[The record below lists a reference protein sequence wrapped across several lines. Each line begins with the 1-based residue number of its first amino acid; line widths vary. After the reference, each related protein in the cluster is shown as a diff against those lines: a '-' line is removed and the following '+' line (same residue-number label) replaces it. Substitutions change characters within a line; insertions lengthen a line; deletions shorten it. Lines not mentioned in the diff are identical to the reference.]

1 MKIIRLS
8 ISGLLAGLMSLPL
21 NADDT
26 EIFRQPP
33 QVSSPNIMIVFDDSG
48 SMRTNVSN
56 QRIKFSEF
64 TPPNTSSESVSSNSY
79 SSDYLYFSLKNEV
92 EPRSDDKNRRIKAS
106 EFCSEAEAPSVGE
119 KKTIDRVTYINQRD
133 KERSLSRY
141 KPKRFTE
148 LKCGSAASSNSNR
161 RSENVVFYSA
171 SYLNNLFDQSVADDS
186 SGPYLYWST
195 DGTVPT
201 WNSSQ
206 RFNASLNRCAS
217 AIDALYGDDQVGLFS
232 TIGLGGYG
240 PSINGQVNAWRSL
253 GEIPSD
259 SLLHVDCSNDY
270 VNELTG
276 WDSSTSGIAAETA
289 AAGYPQQDDQTP
301 YTATRTSPPA
311 SFAGATTLY
320 TEAFVY
326 WYHQNTTENKT
337 YSRLEIAQ
345 DVVNTLV
352 RSRDGDFGL
361 SLLNYEQGGRIVR
374 PIGPKNQTNIDNVED
389 LILSPK
395 ITDDGWTPLCETHYE
410 LYRYLTGS
418 QVFLANFFATDELPA
433 KGFDG
438 DNQYIPPVA
447 DCDEDVYII
456 YLTDG
461 EPTRDGQ
468 ADDKIKALTGGGC
481 DGSDGC
487 WSELAGYM
495 ADNDLVTGT
504 GSEKLSKRA
513 YTYAIGF
520 VDSSNSSALQKVFEP
535 VTEAGKGRYYSAS
548 SYLEIFNAFQAIYND
563 IVDRDSTFTSPS
575 VAVNSFKRT
584 ESLNDVFFQMFTPSS
599 EQSDWR
605 GNLKKLQIQNGT
617 DSNDQPCSFLASQDF
632 ANESCENSAFANGS
646 VKPTVSTF
654 WSSQQLQ
661 DGDRV
666 SEGGFGQILLDRG
679 ADDRVFYTNWV
690 NPDSAE
696 VLCDINKPGT
706 TCGVTSGGDFGPE
719 VPDGLFDLN
728 GTYASGVS
736 GATEFQT
743 FMDYV
748 RGYNVAGVTD
758 HWMVGDAV
766 HARAVVVNYGVPGNS
781 DGSQQSGCSFDS
793 KMPDTRVLFATNSG
807 VLHFINN
814 RAPHDPWDNNVE
826 RCPTLSK
833 DALPGA
839 TSDYDGKEAWAFFP
853 AELIETAAKRYLNEA
868 TTEPVYGLDAT
879 PSIYTLDLNNDGT
892 LDHSAGD
899 KVYALISM
907 RRGGRMI
914 YALDISNPDA
924 PEFLWKVE
932 GGAGELVELGQ
943 TWSVPQIAKIP
954 GYSDTSGNPKPVLI
968 LGAGYDD
975 SKDTQGVSATAD
987 AESMGRGLYILDME
1001 TGAVVWS
1008 LTHDGGSG
1016 THELAEDDLDHS
1028 VPATVTTVDSNG
1040 DGKIDRV
1047 YWPDTGGQIWRLDM
1061 PWSDTLGKNW
1071 SWHKVASLNGSV
1083 NGTNTA
1089 DISDDRRFFN
1099 QIDFVPTTGPVS
1111 VCEKYASTTPT
1122 WGVCATDSGYT
1133 TLDMGYDAL
1142 LIGSGDRT
1150 NPLAT
1155 DVQNR
1160 FYMIRDLG
1168 ISTYETALGTC
1179 DFTQTVEAVNFDFR
1193 CLGTLT
1199 GSELADLTLDS
1210 FKDGEGDELGDADFN
1225 LAEAEYSADQ
1235 AALRKKAG
1243 WRINLQASGE
1253 KALSASVSLKGTVFF
1268 TTFTPGQ
1275 TVTGQCGVEYG
1286 AGLGRLYMVDMHD
1299 ARGRLLEEADDEEA
1313 SGSRFRT
1320 LGSVLPDTPSI
1331 HVGEEGDMNLIFP
1344 SGGDDDDN
1352 IENSNVSLPAP
1363 QGVYWYQSLEVN

>member
-1 MKIIRLS
+1 MNIIRLS
-8 ISGLLAGLMSLPL
+8 ISGLLAGLLSLPL

-48 SMRTNVSN
+48 SMRTDVTN
-56 QRIKFSEF
+56 QRIKFGDFEF
-64 TPPNTSSESVSSNSY
+64 NPATDSSGSSVTPYDESYV
-79 SSDYLYFSLKNEV
+79 YFSLNGETAPASDTSDRQVLLADMCGDPVTDTREV
-92 EPRSDDKNRRIKAS
+92 ERVSVPNGGSFKALSDYD
-106 EFCSEAEAPSVGE
+106 EGE
-119 KKTIDRVTYINQRD
+119 KLECSRTDIAENKYSPNVT
-133 KERSLSRY
+133 
-141 KPKRFTE
+141 
-148 LKCGSAASSNSNR
+148 
-161 RSENVVFYSA
+161 FYSA
-171 SYLNNLFDQSVADDS
+171 SYLNDLFNIQVSEGSNSSSESYLFWSV
-186 SGPYLYWST
+186 
-195 DGTVPT
+195 DGTVPSWT
-201 WNSSQ
+201 STQKFS
-206 RFNASLNRCAS
+206 ASLNRCAS
-217 AIDALYGDDQVGLFS
+217 SIDALYGPEKAGFFAS
-232 TIGLGGYG
+232 IGIGGYG
-240 PSINGQVNAWRSL
+240 PSNGGAVNAWRGI
-253 GEIPSD
+253 GEVSPD
-259 SLLHVDCSNDY
+259 QLLHVDCSNDY
-270 VNELTG
+270 VNENAG
-276 WDSSTSGIAAETA
+276 WDADVSGVAQVVT
-289 AAGYPQQDDQTP
+289 GYPQQDDQVP
-301 YTATRTSPPA
+301 YSSSLLSPPT
-311 SFAGATTLY
+311 SFSGSVTLFS
-320 TEAFVY
+320 EAFVY
-326 WYHQNTTENKT
+326 WYHENTKADQT
-337 YSRLEIAQ
+337 YTRLEIAQ

-361 SLLNYEQGGRIVR
+361 TLLNNNQGGRIVR
-374 PIGPKNQTNIDNVED
+374 PIAPKNSPGVSKNVED
-389 LILSPK
+389 I
-395 ITDDGWTPLCETHYE
+395 IVDTGAIQAQGWTPLCETHYE
-410 LYRYLTGS
+410 LYQYLTGGS
-418 QVFLANFFATDELPA
+418 VTYAKVGSEGESLVAT
-433 KGFDG
+433 GFDAN
-438 DNQYIPPVA
+438 DVYQPPTA
-447 DCDEDVYII
+447 TCDEDVYII

-461 EPTRDGQ
+461 EPTEDDQ
-468 ADDKIKALTGGGC
+468 ADEAIKELTGGGC
-481 DGSDGC
+481 DGGDGC
-487 WSELAGYM
+487 WSELAGHM
-495 ADNDLVTGT
+495 ADNDLVAADE
-504 GSEKLSKRA
+504 SYSKRA

-520 VDSSNSSALQKVFEP
+520 VDSSNSTTLQNVFEP
-535 VTEAGKGRYYSAS
+535 VTQAGKGRYYSAS

-617 DSNDQPCSFLASQDF
+617 DSNNQPCSFLASQDF

-706 TCGVTSGGDFGPE
+706 TCGVTSGGEFGPDM
-719 VPDGLFDLN
+719 PDSLFDLT
-728 GTYASGVS
+728 GIYGSGVA
-736 GATEFQT
+736 GTTEFQT

-748 RGYNVAGVTD
+748 RGYNVGGVTD

-781 DGSQQSGCSFDS
+781 DGSQKSGCSFDS

-814 RAPHDPWDNNVE
+814 RAPHDPWDNSVE

-879 PSIYTLDLNNDGT
+879 PSIYTLDNNNDGT
-892 LDHSAGD
+892 LDHDAGD

-914 YALDISNPDA
+914 YALDISDPDA

-932 GGAGELVELGQ
+932 GGAGELAELGQ

-987 AESMGRGLYILDME
+987 ADSMGRGLYILDME
-1001 TGAVVWS
+1001 TGSVVWS

-1016 THELAEDDLDHS
+1016 VHELAEPELEHS

-1099 QIDFVPTTGPVS
+1099 QIDFVPSTGPVS

-1168 ISTYETALGTC
+1168 ISTYETALSTC
-1179 DFTQTVEAVNFDFR
+1179 DFTQAVEAVNFDFR

-1199 GSELADLTLDS
+1199 DSELADLTLDS
-1210 FKDGEGDELGDADFN
+1210 FRDKEDDELGDADFN

-1235 AALRKKAG
+1235 SALRKKAG
-1243 WRINLQASGE
+1243 WRIDLQASGE

-1268 TTFTPGQ
+1268 TTFSPGQ

-1299 ARGRLLEEADDEEA
+1299 ARGRLLEGADDEEA
-1313 SGSRFRT
+1313 SGSRFRS